1 MSPPD
6 QANLGSKTSDHQN
19 VNKTLAGVITEY
31 HASGRNSKIEKAQ
44 KTNLIDAVHVKQD
57 AMPILAS
64 DAYPGKQIAHA
75 PSKKSAIV
83 WYFNQLRRPA
93 LVRISVPILCSL
105 ENRATGLSSEI

>member
-75 PSKKSAIV
+75 PSKKSAIM
-83 WYFNQLRRPA
+83 F
-93 LVRISVPILCSL
+93 SKTES
-105 ENRATGLSSEI
+105 ATLIRQAT